1 MRGKLKRKFAVVMAS
16 VLALSNIQTAPVF
29 AAVEEERTII
39 RFEELPEKYAVQELE
54 LGAAEEDIRFPGSL
68 WADMVIVK
76 QTNEGSKTEETEEKE
91 VGKTE
96 EGKAET
102 EPSVEAEAGSGTDS
116 IMEQQAGDADP
127 SVSTEK
133 EKALP
138 GDGEKTL
145 PADSSDDGTVSEPET
160 TGSDTTGTV
169 GPEKEEEPEIKQP
182 ESDAEENDSPDTG
195 LESDKPAKEEND
207 AGKPSGNL
215 SEDSGN
221 SEEQKTP
228 VATGSEA
235 EEPEKDHDSDDKVEK
250 TVRRKIRDVEWEL
263 NFTESSDAEFQSE
276 IPGTYVY
283 EPVMPSG
290 YEMDLEVELPQIF
303 VMVGTFD
310 EEENGTD
317 YAYTT
322 PSNATPANAEFR
334 KVPASG
340 NLSAAEEF
348 ALFISTFN
356 HGGSGQLTTTISN
369 DTVTVEGSVTG
380 ATNSL
385 SYGYSGSPD
394 LIIDWRADYEGKGST
409 GGLLEFHGSAI
420 QFEMNGGEIIRSGS
434 TDLGAYAFVFSDC
447 QVSLNSGTVQGDMG
461 IHILNGTL
469 VVENGAVISSLKI
482 ALYSRWSCIE
492 ITGGTLSASGDLE
505 DCIFLTDSS
514 ELTMTDGNI
523 SADGK
528 RGCAIYAGENSVVDV
543 QGGTIS
549 AAGPGGR
556 AVDSYE
562 ASKITIIN
570 SDISL
575 SGLWVNETEA
585 VIDEDNY
592 TAYVVLPDQTPFPT
606 EASAITMIP
615 KDANAIISPAIMLD
629 DHTWLFTIESGCLIQ
644 SYQVKISKNPL
655 KVDPTTIDFGSLAAG
670 YETLPAPQTI
680 TIENSGKDYIYGF
693 TVMGGANYEI
703 IWVDSPIPQG
713 ESVTI
718 TVQPKT
724 GLTEGVWR
732 ENLIISADG
741 SVIANVEA
749 VVEIKPASGRVSRDS
764 SSESNTMDSSVLI
777 GTWERIDSV
786 FWKFRLTTGRY
797 AENRWGIIDGRWY
810 YFDHNGRMVTDWQQL
825 NGVWYYLATSEDV
838 KRTEEIKEGEMRT
851 GWIYDLFYQKWFYL
865 DKDGA
870 MATGWREIDGKW
882 YYFNP
887 APDGMRGAMV
897 TDAWVDDWYLNQDGI
912 GINQTRR

>member
-1 MRGKLKRKFAVVMAS
+1 MRGKFKRKFAVVMAS
-16 VLALSNIQTAPVF
+16 VLALSNLQSIPVF
-29 AAVEEERTII
+29 AGGGEKEKTIL

-76 QTNEGSKTEETEEKE
+76 QKNEESKTEETEA
-91 VGKTE
+91 GKTE
-96 EGKAET
+96 VGKAET
-102 EPSVEAEAGSGTDS
+102 EASVEAEESSGADS
-116 IMEQQAGDADP
+116 TTEQQAGDADL
-127 SVSTEK
+127 SVSAEE

-138 GDGEKTL
+138 EDEEK
-145 PADSSDDGTVSEPET
+145 ASSDESSNDGTVNEQET
-160 TGSDTTGTV
+160 TGSDTTGTAE
-169 GPEKEEEPEIKQP
+169 PEEEEEPEIKQP
-182 ESDAEENDSPDTG
+182 EVKQPESDAGEADSPDTG
-195 LESDKPAKEEND
+195 VESEKPAKEEND

-215 SEDSGN
+215 QEDSEN
-221 SEEQKTP
+221 TEEPKAS

-235 EEPEKDHDSDDKVEK
+235 EKTEKDNESDDRIEK
-250 TVRRKIRDVEWEL
+250 TVRRKIRDIEWEL
-263 NFTESSDAEFQSE
+263 NFTESSDSEFQAE
-276 IPGTYVY
+276 VPGTYVY
-283 EPVMPSG
+283 EPVIPSG
-290 YEMDLEVELPQIF
+290 YEIDLEVELPQIL
-303 VMVGTFD
+303 VKVGTFD
-310 EEENGTD
+310 EEEN
-317 YAYTT
+317 
-322 PSNATPANAEFR
+322 ANAEFR
-334 KVPASG
+334 KVPASSS
-340 NLSAAEEF
+340 LSAAESF

-356 HGGSGQLTTTISN
+356 HGGSGQLTTTISG

-385 SYGYSGSPD
+385 IYSYSGSPN

-409 GGLLEFHGSAI
+409 GGLLEFYGSAI

-434 TDLGAYAFVFSDC
+434 TNLGAYVFVFFGC
-447 QVSLNSGTVQGDMG
+447 QASLNSGTVQGDLG
-461 IHILNGTL
+461 IHIWNGTL
-469 VVENGAVISSLKI
+469 VIENGAVISSLET
-482 ALYSRWSCIE
+482 ALYSKESCIE

-528 RGCAIYAGENSVVDV
+528 ESCAIYAGENSVVDI

-592 TAYVVLPDQTPFPT
+592 TAYVVLPGQTPFPT
-606 EASAITMIP
+606 EAGAITMIA
-615 KDANAIISPAIMLD
+615 KDANAIISPPIMLD
-629 DHTWLFTIESGCLIQ
+629 EHTWLFTIESGCLIQ

-655 KVDPTTIDFGSLAAG
+655 KADPTTIDFGSLAAG

-680 TIENSGKDYIYGF
+680 TIENSGTTYISGF

-732 ENLIISADG
+732 ENIIISADG

-777 GTWERIDSV
+777 GTWERTDSG

-825 NGVWYYLATSEDV
+825 NGVWYYLATSEDT
-838 KRTEEIKEGEMRT
+838 KRTEGIKEGEMRI
-851 GWIYDLFYQKWFYL
+851 GWVYDLFYQKWFYL

-882 YYFNP
+882 YYFYEDGSMAVNTTIDGY
-887 APDGMRGAMV
+887 AVGPDGWRKEN
-897 TDAWVDDWYLNQDGI
+897 DE
-912 GINQTRR
+912 